1 MVFSYHGS
9 LYSNIDHT
17 EGPQA
22 CFEKLEKR
30 KKKGFPALLL
40 EELVLIVL
48 KYSFL
53 KLLFILP
60 TN

>member
-40 EELVLIVL
+40 EELVLC
-48 KYSFL
+48 
-53 KLLFILP
+53 
-60 TN
+60 